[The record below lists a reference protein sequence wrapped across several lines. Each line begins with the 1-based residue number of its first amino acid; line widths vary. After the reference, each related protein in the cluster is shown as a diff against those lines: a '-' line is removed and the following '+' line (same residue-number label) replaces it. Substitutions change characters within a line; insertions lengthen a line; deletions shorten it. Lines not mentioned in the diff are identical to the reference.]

1 MLGCLQV
8 LGGAAE
14 FGGERWEDP
23 IIKPAMVAQGGQ
35 VVWDPNPPRRK
46 LKGEDGRMPNL
57 HCFHG
62 LGSSVWFLKGLKSG
76 TPCPWRPPPAHGNY
90 MILLAEFLPP
100 RKTSRKT
107 WMFWRWTTS
116 AQCLDSEGSDVIRF
130 KLHMHTEET
139 LLRCYTM
146 RATESGVGVGVGK
159 GGVGWDVNVRFKL
172 HIHTE
177 ETLLRCHTMR
187 ATESGVGV
195 GVGKGGVGWDVN
207 VRFKLHIHTEETLL
221 RGYTIRVRVLGCA
234 FWLACVCLFRTRL
247 DLFIS
252 FVRMACQGSVCPLIN
267 KKPFYVATQY

>member
-1 MLGCLQV
+1 M
-8 LGGAAE
+8 
-14 FGGERWEDP
+14 
-23 IIKPAMVAQGGQ
+23 
-35 VVWDPNPPRRK
+35 
-46 LKGEDGRMPNL
+46 
-57 HCFHG
+57 
-62 LGSSVWFLKGLKSG
+62 
-76 TPCPWRPPPAHGNY
+76 
-90 MILLAEFLPP
+90 LAEFLPP

-159 GGVGWDVNVRFKL
+159 GGVGWDINVRFKL
-172 HIHTE
+172 HIHTD

-221 RGYTIRVRVLGCA
+221 RGVIEEGNHQPMVR
-234 FWLACVCLFRTRL
+234 R
-247 DLFIS
+247 
-252 FVRMACQGSVCPLIN
+252 
-267 KKPFYVATQY
+267 